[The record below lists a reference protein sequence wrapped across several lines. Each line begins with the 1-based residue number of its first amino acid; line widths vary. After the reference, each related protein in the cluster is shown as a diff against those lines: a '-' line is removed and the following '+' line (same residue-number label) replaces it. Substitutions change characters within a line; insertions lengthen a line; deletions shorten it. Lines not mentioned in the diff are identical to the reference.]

1 MLHSTGLF
9 VGLNDYGKKLSLSF
23 TPRRRCEQPSGFQGK
38 KNPKLHKERCYR
50 GNPRITRLEKSY
62 EFTAKGPD
70 SSTDENPE
78 VDSLDSGSEKDGP
91 DDILL
96 LGKEIQISRLHASC
110 YDQRLPA
117 ASLMNDKHFWMT
129 TGMYPQSVVFDFE
142 AATRLLGLEL
152 TCSEHVRIMTVSCAK
167 QSHCAWQEIATIDF
181 DDSCT
186 RSKYHHHKLH
196 FAARRITCQALRL
209 SIDRAFGDFSV
220 VKSVRLVG
228 VVA

>member
-1 MLHSTGLF
+1 MLHGTGLF
-9 VGLNDYGKKLSLSF
+9 VGLNDYGKKLGLSL
-23 TPRRRCEQPSGFQGK
+23 TPHRRCEQLSNFQGK

-50 GNPRITRLEKSY
+50 GNPRISRLEKPY
-62 EFTAKGPD
+62 ECAAKGPD
-70 SSTDENPE
+70 STAVENPE
-78 VDSLDSGSEKDGP
+78 VDSLDSGSEKEGT
-91 DDILL
+91 DDIILL
-96 LGKEIQISRLHASC
+96 AKEIQISQMHASC
-110 YDQRLPA
+110 YDQRHPT

-129 TGMYPQSVVFDFE
+129 TGMYPQSVIFDFE

-167 QSHCAWQEIATIDF
+167 HSHCAWQEIATIDF
-181 DDSCT
+181 DDSCK
-186 RSKYHHHKLH
+186 RSKYQYHKLH

-209 SIDRAFGDFSV
+209 SIDRAFGNFSV